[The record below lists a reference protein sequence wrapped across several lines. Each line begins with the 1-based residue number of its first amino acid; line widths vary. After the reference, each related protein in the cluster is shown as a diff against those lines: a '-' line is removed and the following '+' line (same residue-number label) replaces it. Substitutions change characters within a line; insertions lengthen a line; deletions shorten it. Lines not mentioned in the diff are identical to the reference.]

1 MAAVMR
7 TIAAGGSLTEAAHA
21 AGFAS
26 SAHLSSTFKRMFGL
40 TASDLLAL
48 GVAIDVSEDKVLS
61 ECEHPSQ
68 PEVDAA
74 RGA

>member
-7 TIAAGGSLTEAAHA
+7 SVAAGGSLTEAAHA

-26 SAHLSSTFKRMFGL
+26 SAHLSSTFKGMFGL

-48 GVAIDVSEDKVLS
+48 GVAIDVSEDNVLS
-61 ECEHPSQ
+61 ECKHPSQ
-68 PEVDAA
+68 PQVDTA

>member
-1 MAAVMR
+1 MR
-7 TIAAGGSLTEAAHA
+7 TVASGGTLTNAAHA

-48 GVAIDVSEDKVLS
+48 GVAIDLSDDVVLF
-61 ECEHPSQ
+61 ECEQPGH
-68 PEVDAA
+68 PEVNAA
-74 RGA
+74 KIA

>member
-1 MAAVMR
+1 
-7 TIAAGGSLTEAAHA
+7 
-21 AGFAS
+21 
-26 SAHLSSTFKRMFGL
+26 MFGL

-61 ECEHPSQ
+61 GCEHPRQSK
-68 PEVDAA
+68 VDTA

>member
-1 MAAVMR
+1 MR
-7 TIAAGGSLTEAAHA
+7 TIAAGCSLTEAAHD
-21 AGFAS
+21 AGFSS

-48 GVAIDVSEDKVLS
+48 GVGIDVSEDNVSS

-68 PEVDAA
+68 AKGDTA

>member
-1 MAAVMR
+1 
-7 TIAAGGSLTEAAHA
+7 LTEAAYA
-21 AGFAS
+21 AGFSS

-61 ECEHPSQ
+61 
-68 PEVDAA
+68 
-74 RGA
+74 R